1 MKDMRCELLIIIN
14 NNKFEQ
20 DTKYNK
26 NKNLTFLKFSET
38 YHYSLNF
45 KTTC

>member
-26 NKNLTFLKFSET
+26 NKNLAFLEFSKT

-45 KTTC
+45 RITC